1 MQADLNQTLLTKESE
16 STSEASD
23 AALSIVNE
31 AIVSMK
37 DIDNNDSLT
46 PKEENLKVMLI
57 EYKLYHLKFRI
68 NQLEQL

>member
-46 PKEENLKVMLI
+46 PKEENLKVMI